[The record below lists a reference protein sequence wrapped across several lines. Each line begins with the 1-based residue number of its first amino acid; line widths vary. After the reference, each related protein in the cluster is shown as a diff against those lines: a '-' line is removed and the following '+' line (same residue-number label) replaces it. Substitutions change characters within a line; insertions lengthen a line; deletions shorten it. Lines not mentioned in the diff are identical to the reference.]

1 MELNYSNQN
10 VQEISF
16 PSSKFLDTA
25 NRVKMSEPVGIFM
38 FLEAADSIDIGDG
51 YPVIAMEAQQLT
63 IQTATYQTSCE
74 IELDLIK
81 DLEKIHGVD
90 VISFNTGILV
100 DDARD
105 KMEQNLFNK
114 YSALGKESY
123 YSDFSKWQRFLN
135 KYFKIEFPI
144 YSESDQIGAKI
155 LEISLKIAKK
165 TRRGPANFV
174 VVSPQ
179 VLSIITDSPMFEF
192 YAKEDIYSALK
203 VDCVGRIN
211 HIQVFVNHLALSHDV
226 IVGMNTLDN
235 NPGVLYGEYSRQLLQ
250 NENRKTN
257 TVRLELRDRCVIQ
270 EKGNSAKNAYYTIPV
285 EFHKKSIWRKLF
297 KA

>member
-1 MELNYSNQN
+1 MELNSNQN
-10 VQEISF
+10 FQEISF

-25 NRVKMSEPVGIFM
+25 NRVKMAEPVGTFM

-63 IQTATYQTSCE
+63 IQAATYQTSSE
-74 IELDLIK
+74 IQL
-81 DLEKIHGVD
+81 
-90 VISFNTGILV
+90 NTV
-100 DDARD
+100 DDLQQLHGIDAISLNTTILIEEAKN
-105 KMEQNLFNK
+105 KMEQTLFNK
-114 YSALGKESY
+114 YAALGRESY

-135 KYFKIEFPI
+135 KYFKFEFPI
-144 YSESDQIGAKI
+144 YWKSDQICAKI

-165 TRRGPANFV
+165 SRRGPANFV

-179 VLSIITDSPMFEF
+179 VFSIIADSPLFEF
-192 YAKEDIYSALK
+192 YEKEDNDRLHL
-203 VDCVGRIN
+203 CGVGKIN
-211 HIQVFVNHLALSHDV
+211 HIQVFVNHLATSHDV
-226 IVGMNTLDN
+226 VVGMKTLDN

-270 EKGNSAKNAYYTIPV
+270 EKGNSAKNSYYTVPV
-285 EFHKKSIWRKLF
+285 EFNKKSIWRKLI